1 MIDKPQ
7 GFLGRS
13 WKKIQRLLLGRADP
27 SYLGGLVGGE
37 RFFDEAIAAQLGW
50 PGVKSQGVN
59 TSSDP
64 DKASLPAGNPPVRP
78 ASNTVTHRD
87 KPAA

>member
-1 MIDKPQ
+1 MTDKPQ

-59 TSSDP
+59 TSRDP
-64 DKASLPAGNPPVRP
+64 VDKAPLPAGKDSVSSSLPR
-78 ASNTVTHRD
+78 STTV
-87 KPAA
+87 